1 MYEDLEV
8 KKSTIPN
15 AGKGLFTK
23 RDIKK
28 GERFVEYLGEII
40 TWKECDIRAEKDE
53 GGYVFF
59 ISRNK
64 CIDAFHTPNE
74 LARYAN
80 DAKGLT
86 RVKGINNNCVY
97 EIHQKRGWIKAV
109 KDIKAGSEILV
120 SYGAEYWKDIRYNI
134 RLEAKR
140 QKDTKE
146 AAAKA
151 KKSVKK
157 VKEKEA
163 AFA

>member
-15 AGKGLFTK
+15 SGKGLFTK

-40 TWKECDIRAEKDE
+40 TWKECDIRAGKDE
-53 GGYVFF
+53 GGYVFY

-64 CIDAFHTPNE
+64 CIDAFHTPEE

-80 DAKGLT
+80 DANGL
-86 RVKGINNNCVY
+86 VKIQGIRNNCVY
-97 EIHQKRGWIKAV
+97 EIYKGSGWIKATRN
-109 KDIKAGSEILV
+109 IKAGTEIFV
-120 SYGAEYWKDIRYNI
+120 SYGAQYWRDIRYNI
-134 RLEAKR
+134 KLEEER
-140 QKDTKE
+140 QKATK
-146 AAAKA
+146 KA
-151 KKSVKK
+151 DSKVKK